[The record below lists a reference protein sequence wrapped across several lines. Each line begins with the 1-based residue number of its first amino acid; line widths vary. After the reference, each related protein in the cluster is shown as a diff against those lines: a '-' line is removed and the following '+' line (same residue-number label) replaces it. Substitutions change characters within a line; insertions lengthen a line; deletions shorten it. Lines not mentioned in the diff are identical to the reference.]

1 MPIPV
6 TVEDEPEEEYQPHGE
21 EIASR
26 VLLYKQTELENWF
39 SSLSIDEQET
49 AYCLYTYPKPEE
61 GD

>member
-6 TVEDEPEEEYQPHGE
+6 TVEDEPDEEYQPHGE